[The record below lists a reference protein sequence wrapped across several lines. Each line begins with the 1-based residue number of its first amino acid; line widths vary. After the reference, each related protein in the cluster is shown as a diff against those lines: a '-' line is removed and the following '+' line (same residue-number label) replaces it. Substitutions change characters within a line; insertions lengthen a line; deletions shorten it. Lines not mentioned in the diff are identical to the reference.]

1 MLNNRI
7 ALYLVSYSGGG
18 AEREMIYLA
27 NEFSA
32 RGYSVDLIVHRNM
45 GPLKSLISPA
55 VNEIVIDRTYIY
67 DLLVLARYM
76 RKNKPLF
83 ILSSLHMANWMLS
96 IAKLISF
103 TRTKIS
109 WRVVISL
116 SDSQVNG
123 RGVVTKL
130 LKVCYPLLSINVNKI
145 ICVSKGV
152 AEDLVSNFLIR
163 KRKIKV
169 MYNPAYVQDIHQLA
183 NEEISHKWF
192 DDQYKTVVSLGRL
205 STQKDFKT
213 LLLSFKSVHSRI
225 KNSRLIIFGEG
236 ELRNEL
242 QSFIEELNLLEEVE
256 LFGFEINPYKY
267 LAKADLFVLSSIYEG
282 FGNVIVEALAL
293 DIPVVSTDCPSGPS
307 EILEN
312 GRWGKLVSV
321 GDVRALTHAIIDSI
335 DGSQKKHTLC
345 RAKEFS
351 VENVAEGYLRMMK

>member
-1 MLNNRI
+1 LSNNRI
-7 ALYLVSYSGGG
+7 GLYLVSYSGGG

-27 NEFSA
+27 NEFAA
-32 RGYSVDLIVHRNM
+32 RGYSVDLIIHRNK
-45 GPLKSLISPA
+45 GPLVALVAQA
-55 VNEIVIDRTYIY
+55 VNKIVIDKTYLHDVFI
-67 DLLVLARYM
+67 LARYM
-76 RKNKPLF
+76 RRAKPLF
-83 ILSSLHMANWMLS
+83 MLSTLHMPNWVLS

-103 TRTKIS
+103 TTTKIS

-116 SDSQVNG
+116 SESQKDG
-123 RGVVTKL
+123 RGGLANFFKI
-130 LKVCYPLLSINVNKI
+130 CYPVLSTNVNKI

-152 AEDLVSNFLIR
+152 AEDLVSNFSIR
-163 KRKIKV
+163 KNKVQV
-169 MYNPAYVQDIHQLA
+169 MYNPAYTNNIHKLAQEDIC
-183 NEEISHKWF
+183 HKWF

-213 LLLSFKSVHSRI
+213 LILSFKTVHSRI
-225 KNSRLIIFGEG
+225 DNARLVIFGEG
-236 ELRNEL
+236 VLRNEL
-242 QSFIEELNLLEEVE
+242 QSFIDELGLAEEVE

-312 GRWGKLVSV
+312 GKWGKLVVV
-321 GDVRALTHAIIDSI
+321 GDDCALAHAIVDSI
-335 DGSQKKHTLC
+335 EKPQINDSLC